1 MKPNWM
7 LIAGAIVF
15 VVAAFALALQQ
26 GANAARADAG
36 LPPAPLSAHWN

>member
-7 LIAGAIVF
+7 LIAAAVVF
-15 VVAAFALALQQ
+15 VAAAFALAVQQ
-26 GANAARADAG
+26 GANTARADAG